1 LRSEGRDQGA
11 TQFAERASSLDEH
24 HKFTKLTSMK
34 QSLAE
39 YRTFF
44 REFRQTFKTT
54 GAITPSGRSL
64 ARAICR
70 PFAEHDQPIRILEI
84 GAGTG
89 AVTKEI
95 VRHIGPEDRFD
106 AVELNE
112 RFVDVLNDRFAS
124 EPVFKKV
131 ADRCRVLHA
140 AVQELPI
147 DVPYDFVICG
157 VPFNNF
163 SVGLTREIFR
173 HMVKLVAPGGTLTFF
188 EYLWIRRVKVLLA
201 SKDERRRLSGVE
213 RVLGR
218 YLHRYEYK
226 CDTVWVNFPPALAH
240 HLKLDESLSRPKP
253 RRKKKRRHQKAASR

>member
-1 LRSEGRDQGA
+1 
-11 TQFAERASSLDEH
+11 
-24 HKFTKLTSMK
+24 MK
-34 QSLAE
+34 QALAE

-54 GAITPSGRSL
+54 GAIAPSGRSL
-64 ARAICR
+64 ARAVCR
-70 PFAEHDQPIRILEI
+70 PMADHQRPVKILEI

-95 VRHIGPEDRFD
+95 LRYVGPEDRFD

-112 RFVDVLNDRFAS
+112 RFVEVLNDRFAT
-124 EPVFKKV
+124 EPAWQKV

-140 AVQELPI
+140 AVQDLRVDE
-147 DVPYDFVICG
+147 PYDFVVCG

-163 SVGLTREIFR
+163 SIGLTRELFR
-173 HMVKLVAPGGTLTFF
+173 HMTKLVKPDGTLTFF
-188 EYLWIRRVKVLLA
+188 EYLWIRRFKVLV
-201 SKDERRRLSGVE
+201 SNKVERKRLSGVE

-218 YLHRYEYK
+218 YLQRFEYK

-240 HLKLDESLSRPKP
+240 HLTLDPAREKPKAKP
-253 RRKKKRRHQKAASR
+253 GKKRRRRAKTSSR